1 MCFPLESRSRTWQTF
16 KLYLTKFSL
25 SFATNRKQ
33 NLMLAHL
40 GHIISGELFQNSVI
54 DKFIKMYFLQKSTL
68 FPNTHY
74 ELKY

>member
-1 MCFPLESRSRTWQTF
+1 MLIFLKSSLKKKKLQMCFSLESRSRTWQTF

-40 GHIISGELFQNSVI
+40 GHII
-54 DKFIKMYFLQKSTL
+54 
-68 FPNTHY
+68 
-74 ELKY
+74 